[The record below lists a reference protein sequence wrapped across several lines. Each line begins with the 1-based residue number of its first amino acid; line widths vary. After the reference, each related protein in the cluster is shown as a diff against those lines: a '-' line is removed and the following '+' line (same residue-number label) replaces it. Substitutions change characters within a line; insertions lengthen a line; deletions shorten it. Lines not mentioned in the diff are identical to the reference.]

1 MKPKTTTELLR
12 DFKTDKIKNANVI
25 LELMKRL
32 EDTKVESLTSAIEA
46 LCAIFI
52 QLLIEQDIKVQSKVP
67 DELKTA
73 KDKFMDWILKLYDEM
88 HQKLL
93 CLLRHD
99 AHSVQK
105 LAMCTLLQFMQTE
118 GRNPV
123 RKNSGEVY
131 HFPKYRLHTL
141 MRELVTYTVDRRQ
154 LIYHLKE
161 YMKYQDFMFY
171 TLMIL
176 SDMIKKD
183 KKKNKT
189 DVFMN
194 NLFPL
199 LEQIDIPLE
208 EEYNYKPC
216 KLFLD
221 PECDQEM
228 AADPVCGFTISY
240 DKAQKALNVIWLEIL
255 KFPLSV
261 DLYRRCLIL
270 IPERVMQHLYNPV
283 RFTNFFMES
292 YNMGGAISLLALQ
305 GVFILINKHNLEY
318 PDFYTKLYA
327 LLEPNIFHAKY
338 KPRFFIL
345 LDKFLSSSHIPEY
358 LVAAFV
364 KRLARLTLVA
374 PAPSL
379 VLVLKFIVNLLLRFP
394 GLKKLIH
401 NPSVKG
407 MEDDPYDASEPDP
420 VRSKASES
428 SLWEVASLQN
438 HVLPAVSKVAGFI
451 NKNLPDMEHD
461 IGCHVETTYEEVF
474 EYTCKIQVHDG
485 VATTFHKPREFFIY
499 EDNKISS
506 AWALV

>member
-1 MKPKTTTELLR
+1 MTAELLK
-12 DFKTDKIKNANVI
+12 DFKRDKIKNANVI

-32 EDTKVESLTSAIEA
+32 EDSKAETLTSATEA
-46 LCAIFI
+46 LCTIFT
-52 QLLIEQDIKVQSKVP
+52 QLLDEQDIKVQSKVP

-73 KDKFMDWILKLYDEM
+73 KDKFMDWILRLYYEM
-88 HQKLL
+88 HQKLIS
-93 CLLRHD
+93 LLKHD
-99 AHSVQK
+99 DHSVQK
-105 LAMCTLLQFMQTE
+105 MAMCTLLQFMQTE
-118 GRNPV
+118 GRNPI

-131 HFPKYRLHTL
+131 HFPKYRLQTL
-141 MRELVTYTVDRRQ
+141 MRELVTYTVDRHQ

-161 YMKYQDFMFY
+161 YMEYQDFMFY

-176 SDMIKKD
+176 SDMLKKD
-183 KKKNKT
+183 KKKTKT

-208 EEYNYKPC
+208 GEYKYKSC

-221 PECDQEM
+221 PECDQEV
-228 AADPVCGFTISY
+228 AADPVNGFNLPYI
-240 DKAQKALNVIWLEIL
+240 KAQKALNIIWLEVM

-270 IPERVMQHLYNPV
+270 IPERVMHHLYNPV
-283 RFTNFFMES
+283 RFTDFFMES

-318 PDFYTKLYA
+318 PDFYIKLYA

-374 PAPSL
+374 PAPCL

-401 NPSVKG
+401 NPFVKG
-407 MEDDPYDASEPDP
+407 MEDDPFDACEPDP
-420 VRSKASES
+420 VKSKASES
-428 SLWEVASLQN
+428 SLWEVATLQN
-438 HVLPAVSKVAGFI
+438 HVLPAISKVAGFI
-451 NKNLPDMEHD
+451 NKNLPDIEYG
-461 IGCHVETTYEEVF
+461 IGNHVETTYEEIF

-499 EDNKISS
+499 EDNKLSS
-506 AWALV
+506 AWALI